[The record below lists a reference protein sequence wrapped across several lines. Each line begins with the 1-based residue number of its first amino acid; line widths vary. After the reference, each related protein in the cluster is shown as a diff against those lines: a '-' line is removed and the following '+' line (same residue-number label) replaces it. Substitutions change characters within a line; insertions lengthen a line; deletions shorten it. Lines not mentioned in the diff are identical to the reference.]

1 MPHSEVDRRTA
12 CIRKE
17 TGVLART
24 YNAIDADGHILELLD
39 LWDQRRTQKPRQTRS
54 LAGLKL
60 IAPVSLPPK
69 AFEPAVDVTVVHGV
83 IAFDDAGLQDGE
95 PPHHQVVDV
104 RHCLLMGRKAQRVA
118 APLARCIGDDL
129 GF

>member
-1 MPHSEVDRRTA
+1 M
-12 CIRKE
+12 
-17 TGVLART
+17 
-24 YNAIDADGHILELLD
+24 
-39 LWDQRRTQKPRQTRS
+39 
-54 LAGLKL
+54 KL

-83 IAFDDAGLQDGE
+83 IAFDDAGLADGE
-95 PPHHQVVDV
+95 PAHHQVSDIGF
-104 RHCLLMGRKAQRVA
+104 CFLAGRKAQRVA